1 MYYIYADHEAIERE
15 ERRARQARSELR
27 RIAREA
33 RRHPAPAPNVTP
45 YVSESQTLAVYVAT
59 AISCALILVAWLV
72 KRALCA

>member
-33 RRHPAPAPNVTP
+33 RRPPAPAPNVTP
-45 YVSESQTLAVYVAT
+45 VVSDAQTLAVYVAT
-59 AISCALILVAWLV
+59 GISCALILVAWLV
-72 KRALCA
+72 KRTLGA